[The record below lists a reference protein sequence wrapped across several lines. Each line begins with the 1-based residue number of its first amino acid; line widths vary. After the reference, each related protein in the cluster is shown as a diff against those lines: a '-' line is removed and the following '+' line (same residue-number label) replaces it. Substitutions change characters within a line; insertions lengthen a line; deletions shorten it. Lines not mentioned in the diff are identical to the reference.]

1 MSRSPDPVRMNC
13 DLAVALSGA
22 RPRALGWSYEEEPGS
37 GEKELRFGDGALW
50 RQGTRAR
57 RGMEA
62 PKHNTAGRSE
72 PMVWQ
77 RGADQ
82 WRGGLV
88 LLLAA

>member
-50 RQGTRAR
+50 RQGTRA
-57 RGMEA
+57 
-62 PKHNTAGRSE
+62 GRSE